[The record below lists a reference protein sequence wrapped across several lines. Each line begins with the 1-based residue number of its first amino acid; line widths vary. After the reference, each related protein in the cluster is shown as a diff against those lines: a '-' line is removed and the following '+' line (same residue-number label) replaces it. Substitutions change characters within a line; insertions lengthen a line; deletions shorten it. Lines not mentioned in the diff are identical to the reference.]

1 MGRLSLRLLRFAP
14 LIALAAAGFSAPAL
28 AQLPIQAPATPPSE
42 LGPVAPAAAP
52 APPAVAPGP
61 ARAEPIA
68 PPVAVAPAAPAAVPA
83 SAPAPATAAPAPAAT
98 APAPARAELLRKN
111 SAEPDDEESDD
122 EEAGEHLGPHRKWYG
137 WQTLTIDGASFGLL
151 LAGAGADSGGG
162 RSNDLT
168 STLLLASLL
177 GYGFGPGVVHFMH
190 KNTGRGFASFG
201 LRLGMPIAGAII
213 GAAAASGCNRFLCEA
228 DGAGVGLLAGI
239 GGAIAIDAAL
249 LAYEDQRP
257 ERSSLGSLSPL
268 LIVGPGRAV
277 IGVGGAL

>member
-1 MGRLSLRLLRFAP
+1 MDGLSLRVLRLVP
-14 LIALAAAGFSAPAL
+14 HIALAAAGFSTPAL
-28 AQLPIQAPATPPSE
+28 AQLPIQAPEPPPNE
-42 LGPVAPAAAP
+42 P
-52 APPAVAPGP
+52 APPAA
-61 ARAEPIA
+61 AA
-68 PPVAVAPAAPAAVPA
+68 PP
-83 SAPAPATAAPAPAAT
+83 AAPAPAVAAPMVPPAAV
-98 APAPARAELLRKN
+98 APAPPVAALPGAPPAAAPLPAPTTPSPARAELLRTK

-122 EEAGEHLGPHRKWYG
+122 EESREHLGPHRKWYG

-151 LAGAGADSGGG
+151 LAGAASDPGGG
-162 RSNDLT
+162 RSSDLT

-190 KNTGRGFASFG
+190 NNTGRGFASFG

-257 ERSSLGSLSPL
+257 PPRSTLGSLSPL
-268 LIVGPGRAV
+268 FVLGPGRAL